1 MIPQTSAIYSVIVLG
16 AGPAGLAVAYELLR
30 RGITPLILEKG
41 PTPGTSFASFPR
53 NIFFGPWLNNLL
65 PGSFIDCAGLL
76 KRSSQPAYS
85 KYLQDYAHQNR
96 LPVKCGI
103 QVNSVS
109 RDETGFRL
117 QTSAGEFRS
126 HLLVNCTGYF
136 SLPYTPNFPGIDT
149 TSLPHMHVSRY
160 RDANTVVKQLHRR
173 SGRILVVGKRLSA
186 GETVV
191 ELHKAGFQ
199 VSLSYRG
206 ELRFGPTKWVE
217 ALLSPLHWIAER
229 VSVALRVHRHSYPL
243 MAGGDSR
250 RLIKTGQ
257 VATFSNI
264 ARFNDHSV
272 TFEDGR
278 EERFDLVI
286 FATGYRAA
294 MAHLESLLGP
304 QSKEPK
310 LENMESTEVPDLFF
324 LGVDQQR
331 TYRSRFLRGIVED
344 SSLLAELVARRAQ
357 GLPVPRRELP
367 AEVVSDK
374 ISAPLINLL
383 GLFFYC

>member
-1 MIPQTSAIYSVIVLG
+1 MTPQPSATYPVIVLG

-30 RGITPLILEKG
+30 RGVTPLVLEKG
-41 PTPGTSFASFPR
+41 PTPGASFASFPR

-65 PGSFIDCAGLL
+65 PGSSIDWAWLL
-76 KRSSQPAYS
+76 KRSTQPAYS

-96 LPVKCGI
+96 LPVRCGI

-109 RDETGFRL
+109 RDEKGFRL

-136 SLPYTPNFPGIDT
+136 TRPYTPNYPGIDT
-149 TSLPHMHVSRY
+149 TSLPHMHVSQY
-160 RDANTVVKQLHRR
+160 RDANTVLELLQRR

-186 GETVV
+186 GETSV
-191 ELHKAGFQ
+191 ELHNAGFQ
-199 VSLSYRG
+199 VALSYRG
-206 ELRFGPTKWVE
+206 KLRFGPTTWGE
-217 ALLSPLHWIAER
+217 ALFSPLNWIGER
-229 VSVALRVHRHSYPL
+229 ISVALRVRKHSYPL

-250 RLIKTGQ
+250 RLVESGQ

-264 ARFNDHSV
+264 ARFNQHTV

-294 MAHLESLLGP
+294 MAHLENLLGP
-304 QSKEPK
+304 QPNEPK
-310 LENMESTEVPDLFF
+310 LKNMESTEMPGLFF

-344 SSLLAELVARRAQ
+344 SRLLAELVARRAQ
-357 GLPVPRRELP
+357 RLPAPRRELP
-367 AEVVSDK
+367 AEVVSTEN
-374 ISAPLINLL
+374 SATLVN
-383 GLFFYC
+383 